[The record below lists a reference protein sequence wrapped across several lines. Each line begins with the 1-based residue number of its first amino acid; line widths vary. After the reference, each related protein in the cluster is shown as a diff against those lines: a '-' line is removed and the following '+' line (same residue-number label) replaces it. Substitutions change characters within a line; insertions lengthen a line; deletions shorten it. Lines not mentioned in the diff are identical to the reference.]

1 MSTELDEL
9 TKSLNERA
17 DAECR
22 TRLISLRNRIQS
34 ELEYL
39 TGITVSYEHVGDMS
53 KEEAHFQS
61 RHPLVA
67 FIKEQGVSGCSGGK
81 AELFSWQL
89 IMNLH
94 RKKYIR
100 DFVKNMPDLISD
112 ESETQEGSA

>member
-1 MSTELDEL
+1 MSAELDEL

-17 DAECR
+17 DAECIN
-22 TRLISLRNRIQS
+22 RLLSLTKRIQA

-39 TGITVSYEHVGDMS
+39 TGITVSYEPTNYMS
-53 KEEAHFQS
+53 KEVAHFQS
-61 RHPLVA
+61 RHPLVV
-67 FIKEQGVSGCSGGK
+67 FIKEQGVRGCSGGE